1 MAHIHMAQIAHLSQ
15 ELIEH
20 LTIATSLVLRNKH
33 ELERMQ
39 QIMKTLCTV
48 HEELEKDWEYVRES
62 K

>member
-15 ELIEH
+15 GLIEH

-39 QIMKTLCTV
+39 YLMKMLCTI
-48 HEELEKDWEYVRES
+48 HEELEKDLGYVQEP